1 VGGPQP
7 TAEVQGK
14 QESAVNRQVVST
26 YGSTK
31 SLAFTGARTEI
42 VVVLACILLLAG
54 MAMVGAALQRRS
66 RAD

>member
-1 VGGPQP
+1 M
-7 TAEVQGK
+7 
-14 QESAVNRQVVST
+14 NRQVVST